1 MKYFS
6 KLSIAT
12 VLLFGSMQ
20 LLPWWRAVES
30 ESGDFSLK
38 YGFPFAFRQTE
49 GFIGGP
55 RFLWAGLAGD
65 LAIALATGAV
75 LIWAVQQIS
84 STKSH

>member
-20 LLPWWRAVES
+20 LVPWWRA
-30 ESGDFSLK
+30 GDCGDCSLK
-38 YGFPFAFRQTE
+38 YGFPLAFRQTE
-49 GFIGGP
+49 GFVGGP

-84 STKSH
+84 PTKSQ